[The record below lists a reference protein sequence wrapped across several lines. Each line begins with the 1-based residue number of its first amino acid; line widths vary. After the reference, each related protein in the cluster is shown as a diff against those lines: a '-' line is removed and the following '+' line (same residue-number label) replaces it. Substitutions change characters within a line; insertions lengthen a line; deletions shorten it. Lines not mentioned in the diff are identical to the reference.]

1 MTMNRQ
7 EFDIEESTITEALSQ
22 IRSEI
27 GQLRGVVISAGNTI
41 QESKDGYNAALDRGD
56 EKTMK
61 ACLAR
66 IREANE
72 NRDAAA
78 AKLQTGFSDRIEQL
92 RERYRILSKAV
103 GPLREAAEVVMKAAE
118 AGMEDVARCA
128 LRCTQVS
135 EDVSKAQDQLDVALR
150 QVN

>member
-1 MTMNRQ
+1 MTTNRQ
-7 EFDIEESTITEALSQ
+7 EFDIEESAITEALSQ
-22 IRSEI
+22 ICNEI
-27 GQLRGVVISAGNTI
+27 GQLRGVVIAAGNTI

-56 EKTMK
+56 EKAMK

-103 GPLREAAEVVMKAAE
+103 GPLREAAEAVLKAAE

-128 LRCTQVS
+128 FRCTQVS
-135 EDVSKAQDQLDVALR
+135 NDIARAEERLDIALR
-150 QVN
+150 EVN